1 MRFVADASIAAA
13 WVLPDEDTALAD
25 LAFDR
30 LGEDTAVVPNL
41 FWHEL
46 RNVLLKAERRGRIS
60 KEHANASM
68 ARVRR
73 LAIRCPADADD
84 DHVMALARRPPT
96 DSLRRELPGARDY
109 RGVSTRKPR
118 RPAQRSS
125 NGRRRRSAGLDAS
138 ARRRCANAASLA
150 ATCFAASISIPPGT
164 TNVRAS
170 AGPNVAH
177 RHRAAC

>member
-1 MRFVADASIAAA
+1 MTFVADASIAAA

-46 RNVLLKAERRGRIS
+46 RNVVLKAERHGRIS

-84 DHVMALARRPPT
+84 DHVIALARGHQLT
-96 DSLRRELPGARDY
+96 AY
-109 RGVSTRKPR
+109 
-118 RPAQRSS
+118 
-125 NGRRRRSAGLDAS
+125 DAS
-138 ARRRCANAASLA
+138 YLALAITEECPLASLDGRLNEA
-150 ATCFAASISIPPGT
+150 A
-164 TNVRAS
+164 RAE
-170 AGPNVAH
+170 GVAVL
-177 RHRAAC
+177 A